1 MLIVKARKVMAFTMT
16 LFCQFSIASTSSS
29 ATESLET
36 QPIQQISLPIAE
48 SKDIDPLDKSSYL
61 IGPGDVL
68 ELRLFDVPELSGEI
82 AVLNDGS
89 VSLPLVGNV
98 IMNGLTLQQ
107 AAEKAQTLLANQLL
121 RPELQLRVVE
131 PRPVR
136 VSVVGA
142 VERPGLY
149 SLTTREA
156 TQTEGGPLT
165 NIAGLP
171 TVVDAIQKAGG
182 ITQQANLRSVRLQRR
197 LPGIPKRFKL
207 TRLNLLELLLE
218 GDQQQNPILFDG
230 DTIKLDRAQET
241 PSEAIELAA
250 ANLSPKVIQVNVI
263 GEVNDPGL
271 LQLRANTPLVQA
283 ILAAGGLK
291 DWRANGGNVELVR
304 INRNGSA
311 TLKRLR
317 FKIDSDASNETNPP
331 LRNGDTVRVSRS
343 LLAKGSDA
351 VKVLSEPVGGFVT
364 IWSLFRLVQSTD

>member
-1 MLIVKARKVMAFTMT
+1 M
-16 LFCQFSIASTSSS
+16 
-29 ATESLET
+29 
-36 QPIQQISLPIAE
+36 
-48 SKDIDPLDKSSYL
+48 
-61 IGPGDVL
+61 
-68 ELRLFDVPELSGEI
+68 
-82 AVLNDGS
+82 
-89 VSLPLVGNV
+89 
-98 IMNGLTLQQ
+98 
-107 AAEKAQTLLANQLL
+107 
-121 RPELQLRVVE
+121 
-131 PRPVR
+131 
-136 VSVVGA
+136 
-142 VERPGLY
+142 
-149 SLTTREA
+149 
-156 TQTEGGPLT
+156 
-165 NIAGLP
+165 P
-171 TVVDAIQKAGG
+171 T
-182 ITQQANLRSVRLQRR
+182 
-197 LPGIPKRFKL
+197 
-207 TRLNLLELLLE
+207 E

-331 LRNGDTVRVSRS
+331 LRNGDTVRVNRS

-364 IWSLFRLVQSTD
+364 IWSLFRLVQSSD